1 MNKINLKRNLKIRI
15 AFFIQRI
22 IGVNFFNKLI
32 NFLKLKKNDEIE
44 IISNYYIQNSYKGTM
59 FDVGAQLGNSM
70 NTLAS
75 AGWNAYCFEPNPV
88 CLDILSQR
96 GKFFKNKVKIF
107 DLAVSDKSNLSLN
120 FYTSEGNLGIS
131 SLHPFTESHIKLKK
145 VKTITLKKFI
155 FDQKIKKIDFLKI
168 DTEGNDLSVLK
179 GIDWD
184 KLSPETIL
192 CEYEDKKTLKIGYN
206 YKDMCNLLK
215 AKGYEVIISEWE
227 PIIKYG
233 GNHRWLKFHKFCKEI
248 KVNNNS
254 WGNIIA
260 SKDKKLISY
269 IYKQSI

>member
-1 MNKINLKRNLKIRI
+1 MNKIKFKRKIKIQI
-15 AFFIQRI
+15 AIFVQRI
-22 IGVNFFNKLI
+22 IGVRFFNKLI
-32 NFLKLKKNDEIE
+32 NLLKLKKNDEIE
-44 IISNYYIQNSYKGTM
+44 IISNYYIQNSKNGTM
-59 FDVGAQLGNSM
+59 FDVGAQIGNSM
-70 NTLAS
+70 HTLAS
-75 AGWNAYCFEPNPV
+75 AGWEAYCFEPNPI
-88 CLDILSQR
+88 CFDILSQR
-96 GKFFKNKVKIF
+96 AKFFKNKVKIF
-107 DLAVSDKSNLSLN
+107 DLAVSDKSNLNLN
-120 FYTSEGNLGIS
+120 FYISDGNLGIS
-131 SLHPFTESHIKLKK
+131 SLHPFTESHRKLKR
-145 VKTITLKKFI
+145 VKTISLKKFI
-155 FDQKIKKIDFLKI
+155 IDQKIKKINFLKI

-206 YKDMCNLLK
+206 YKDICNLLK